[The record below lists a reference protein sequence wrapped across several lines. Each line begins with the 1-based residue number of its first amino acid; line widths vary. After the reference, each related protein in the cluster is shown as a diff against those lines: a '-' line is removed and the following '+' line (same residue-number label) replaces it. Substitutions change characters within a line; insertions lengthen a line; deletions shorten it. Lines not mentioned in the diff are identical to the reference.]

1 MPLLIIQYLNI
12 LPSLVFIFDG
22 EWIKVSI
29 SFSVMLTGI
38 RFLLLMEMGFAMYY
52 QVMEEGNVPC
62 PRRIIMVS

>member
-1 MPLLIIQYLNI
+1 MPLLIIQYLHI
-12 LPSLVFIFDG
+12 LPSLVFFFDG

-29 SFSVMLTGI
+29 SFSVMLTRI